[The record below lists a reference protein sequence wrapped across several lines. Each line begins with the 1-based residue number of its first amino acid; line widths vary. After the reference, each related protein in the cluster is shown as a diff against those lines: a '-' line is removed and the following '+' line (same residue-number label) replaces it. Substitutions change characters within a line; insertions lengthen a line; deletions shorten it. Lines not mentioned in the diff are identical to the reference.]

1 MCLYDITTLRL
12 LKAFEPTVFENSVT
26 QKDKK
31 FNEVQV
37 VMALAADKDG
47 LPVSYKLYKGNQE
60 NLRR

>member
-1 MCLYDITTLRL
+1 MTLL
-12 LKAFEPTVFENSVT
+12 LTPLKAFEPTVFENSVT

-37 VMALAADKDG
+37 VMALAAGQKTDCQSAINSIKAIR
-47 LPVSYKLYKGNQE
+47 E